1 MSATVS
7 LLGLKRL
14 NEGILGE
21 LVVPEGVDIELVK
34 DNLLA
39 ETAELEVIYPDAV
52 FMQAMIGRWSAKE
65 LPVWDRLYKTTLLEY
80 NPIQN
85 YDRKEHWIEAEGYK
99 HKEKTTEDE
108 NSTNNLDSEATGS
121 SDTTTDGN
129 ISKDGETITSSGTNK
144 SVSAYN
150 EVDFTPTEKVDVSSQ
165 TTDHE
170 TSSNE
175 GNINVRSKDGLVSD
189 ETNKRTLDRDVN
201 EENSRNAERTGEIS
215 GNTGFYTKQKM
226 IEQERQIA
234 EYNIIDVIINS
245 FKNRFC
251 LQVY

>member
-7 LLGLKRL
+7 LLGLKAL

-39 ETAELEVIYPDAV
+39 ETAELEVIYPDAI

-80 NPIQN
+80 NPIEN
-85 YDRKEHWIEAEGYK
+85 YDRKEKW
-99 HKEKTTEDE
+99 TEDE
-108 NSTNNLDSEATGS
+108 NTTKNLDSETLGDS
-121 SDTTTDGN
+121 STQSDSS
-129 ISKDGETITSSGTNK
+129 SKLSSENSSNTSAK
-144 SVSAYN
+144 EYVSAYN
-150 EVDFTPTEKVDVSSQ
+150 ESDFTPTKQ
-165 TTDHE
+165 TSGNSLSTE
-170 TSSNE
+170 TGNVSNE
-175 GNINVRSKDGLVSD
+175 KDVIVKTKDGTISD
-189 ETNKRTLDRDVN
+189 EKGKRTLDR
-201 EENSRNAERTGEIS
+201 EGSIH

-234 EYNIIDVIINS
+234 EYNIIDVIITS

>member
-21 LVVPEGVDIELVK
+21 LVVPDGVDIELVK

-65 LPVWDRLYKTTLLEY
+65 LPVWDRLYKTTLLQY
-80 NPIQN
+80 NPIEN
-85 YDRKEHWIEAEGYK
+85 YDRQ
-99 HKEKTTEDE
+99 EKWTEDE
-108 NSTNNLDSEATGS
+108 NTTKNLDSEATGS

-129 ISKDGETITSSGTNK
+129 SKRDSETITSTGTNK
-144 SVSAYN
+144 AVSAYN
-150 EVDFTPTEKVDVSSQ
+150 EVDFTPTEKVDVAAQ
-165 TTDHE
+165 TADHE
-170 TSSNE
+170 TNSNE

-189 ETNKRTLDRDVN
+189 ETGKRALNR
-201 EENSRNAERTGEIS
+201 EGSIH

-234 EYNIIDVIINS
+234 EYNIIDVIITS

>member
-1 MSATVS
+1 MSATMS
-7 LLGLKRL
+7 LLGLKAL

-65 LPVWDRLYKTTLLEY
+65 LPVWDRLYKTTLLQY
-80 NPIQN
+80 NPIEN
-85 YDRKEHWIEAEGYK
+85 YDRQ
-99 HKEKTTEDE
+99 EKWTEDE
-108 NSTNNLDSEATGS
+108 NTSKNLDSEATGS
-121 SDTTTDGN
+121 SDTETDGN
-129 ISKDGETITSSGTNK
+129 SKRDSETITSTGTNK
-144 SVSAYN
+144 AVSAYN
-150 EVDFTPTEKVDVSSQ
+150 EVDFTPTEKVDVAAQ
-165 TTDHE
+165 TTDRE
-170 TSSNE
+170 TTSNE
-175 GNINVRSKDGLVSD
+175 GNINVRSKDGLISD
-189 ETNKRTLDRDVN
+189 EKGKRALDR
-201 EENSRNAERTGEIS
+201 EGSIH

-234 EYNIIDVIINS
+234 EYNIIDVIITS

>member
-39 ETAELEVIYPDAV
+39 ETAELEVIYPDAY

-80 NPIQN
+80 NPIEN
-85 YDRKEHWIEAEGYK
+85 YDRKEKW
-99 HKEKTTEDE
+99 TEDE
-108 NSTNNLDSEATGS
+108 NTTRNTDSEATG
-121 SDTTTDGN
+121 T
-129 ISKDGETITSSGTNK
+129 SKTETEGTSKQHRENEIEHGQNK
-144 SVSAYN
+144 YVSAYN
-150 EVDFTPTEKVDVSSQ
+150 ETDFTPTERTQDSQ
-165 TTDHE
+165 QDIGDTTQED
-170 TSSNE
+170 E
-175 GNINVRSKDGLVSD
+175 GNVNVSAKSGNVTD
-189 ETNKRTLDRDVN
+189 ETGKRLLDR
-201 EENSRNAERTGEIS
+201 EGKIS

-226 IEQERQIA
+226 IEQERGIA

-251 LQVY
+251 LLVY